1 MSNQATI
8 DRIRTTLVGKGLM
21 KGNEVATQGTLKLI
35 TNVDGTFQAPQ
46 FNVLENVG
54 TTLVGEQRLALTDM
68 FTVTHWGLFIGRAAK
83 AGTTSTTAEMANMKL
98 YTNNSPL
105 VFTTAGDNLLTYYN
119 GTLSITIDREK
130 LIDRIDN
137 KRFWRVGTANEALQQ
152 TVTATVGVY
161 PFDQW
166 EGPNYGMSE
175 CDPNITFNGAGQNN
189 IEIQAV
195 AAVATTPT
203 GSFSNHL
210 VLMMRGIRWQNASRL
225 NG

>member
-1 MSNQATI
+1 MNNEATI
-8 DRIRTTLVGKGLM
+8 ARIRQTLVAKGLM
-21 KGNEVATQGTLKLI
+21 KGTETATQGTLKLI
-35 TNVDGTFQAPQ
+35 SRVDGTFQAPQ

-54 TTLVGEQRLALTDM
+54 TTYVGEQRLALTDM
-68 FTVTHWGLFIGRAAK
+68 FTVTHWGLFIGRTAK
-83 AGTTSTTAEMANMKL
+83 AGTAPTDAEMASMKL

-105 VFTTAGDNLLTYYN
+105 VFTTTGDNLGTYYN
-119 GTLSITIDREK
+119 GTLSITIDRDK

-161 PFDQW
+161 PFDTW

-175 CDPNITFNGAGQNN
+175 CDPNITFNGAGQNSV
-189 IEIQAV
+189 EVQAA
-195 AAVATTPT
+195 AAVSTAPT

-210 VLMMRGIRWQNASRL
+210 VLVMRGIRWQNASRL